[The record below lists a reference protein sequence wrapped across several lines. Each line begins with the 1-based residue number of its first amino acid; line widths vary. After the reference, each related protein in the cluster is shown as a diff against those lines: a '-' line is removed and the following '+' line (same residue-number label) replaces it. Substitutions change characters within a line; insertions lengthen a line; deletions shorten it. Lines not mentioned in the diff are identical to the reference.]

1 LFGIEEKTAA
11 GGSRWLT
18 GWMANKINE
27 MQVIRYRPGPFY
39 GIRQKLHP
47 GTMTRFLLV
56 LLMLFTAAATAI
68 YFWPHPKAVAELLPA
83 KKVSAKPPE
92 AEKARLRLHA
102 KGAAG
107 YARRNG
113 FSPRVGFLVDMRQHS
128 GRNRFFIYDL
138 QADTVLASGLVA
150 HGSCNMGWLTEA
162 SFGNEPGCGCT
173 SVGRYKVGY
182 PYKGRFGTAYKL
194 YGLDS
199 SNSNAFRR
207 FVVLHA
213 YDCIPDVEIYP
224 RNICNS
230 LGCPM
235 VSYQFLET
243 TSRYIRKEKRPI
255 LMWVYN

>member
-1 LFGIEEKTAA
+1 
-11 GGSRWLT
+11 
-18 GWMANKINE
+18 MNKIPQLRE
-27 MQVIRYRPGPFY
+27 TIRAAQRYGKSLILHLFSMHRPLLLLLILLCLGSLAF
-39 GIRQKLHP
+39 
-47 GTMTRFLLV
+47 RFWPRPLPKAIATALPARR
-56 LLMLFTAAATAI
+56 AAAST
-68 YFWPHPKAVAELLPA
+68 VAA
-83 KKVSAKPPE
+83 DG
-92 AEKARLRLHA
+92 ARLKVKTVAIACFARL
-102 KGAAG
+102 KG
-107 YARRNG
+107 Y
-113 FSPRVGFLVDMRQHS
+113 STRVAFLVDMRMHC
-128 GRNRFFIYDL
+128 GRKRFFIYDL

-173 SVGRYKVGY
+173 STGRYKVGY
-182 PYKGRFGTAYKL
+182 PYQGRFGTAFKL

-199 SNSNAFRR
+199 SNNNAFRR

-235 VSYQFLET
+235 VSYRFLET
-243 TSRYIRKEKRPI
+243 AARYIRNEKRPV